1 MAAVRA
7 AGARMAA
14 AVVAAPACGCHTEQ
28 IAHMSEGQRCVD
40 GSSVPAWHCWPA
52 RRLPGTRAAQG
63 TPPGTPPSRRSVTDA
78 RRRDR
83 CRHGR
88 CNNSGRGEPS
98 RVASTV
104 VEPSERVAAEVDYLA
119 AEATGA
125 AAGEVVGS
133 AVATAAVTVVK
144 AAVKAKA
151 VVKEEAV
158 GSASVLP
165 PPDPAT

>member
-1 MAAVRA
+1 M
-7 AGARMAA
+7 
-14 AVVAAPACGCHTEQ
+14 
-28 IAHMSEGQRCVD
+28 
-40 GSSVPAWHCWPA
+40 
-52 RRLPGTRAAQG
+52 
-63 TPPGTPPSRRSVTDA
+63 
-78 RRRDR
+78 
-83 CRHGR
+83 
-88 CNNSGRGEPS
+88 
-98 RVASTV
+98 
-104 VEPSERVAAEVDYLA
+104 EPSERVAAEVDYLA